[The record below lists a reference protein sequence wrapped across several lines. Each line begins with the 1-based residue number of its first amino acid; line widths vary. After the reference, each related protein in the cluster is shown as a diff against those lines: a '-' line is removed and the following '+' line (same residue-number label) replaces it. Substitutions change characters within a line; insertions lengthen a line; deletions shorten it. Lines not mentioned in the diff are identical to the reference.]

1 MTITNLSPH
10 RWPGRGAL
18 SLSYHWRRLD
28 GSLVVLDGRRSALIR
43 TIGPGEHARR
53 ECVVVA
59 PNTPGRYLLEMDVV
73 HGADS
78 WFSSAG
84 SSTLRSEAVVEGIQP
99 DDLDEL
105 DYEQSFADADLTRNH
120 WGVVGPA
127 SLEQFRE
134 LGTSR
139 LEMLRGFGLV
149 PGSRVL
155 DVGCGTGS
163 LTDPL
168 SRFLDDDGCYLGT
181 DLSGIA
187 VRFCRE
193 KYARPNFTFRRN
205 EMAKLP
211 TDGRR
216 FDFVVFFSVL
226 THTYP
231 QETRALLAEAA
242 RSLEPGGAIVADVF
256 EADLESPSVG
266 TRAMVVLDRAGF
278 SAMLDDLGL
287 VPEIVGEMEWRGSS
301 PHRISRVLRRLVRAA
316 DREEGRSAPP
326 ATPGS
331 GR

>member
-1 MTITNLSPH
+1 VKVTNLSPL

-18 SLSYHWRRLD
+18 SLSYHWRHPD
-28 GSLVVLDGRRSALIR
+28 GSLVVFDGHRSALVR
-43 TIGPGEHARR
+43 AIGPGGRTTR

-59 PNTPGRYLLEMDVV
+59 PNTPGSYLLELDLV
-73 HGADS
+73 HGESA
-78 WFSSAG
+78 WFSAAG
-84 SSTLRSEAVVEGIQP
+84 SSPLRSEAVVVGIQP

-105 DYEQSFADADLTRNH
+105 DYEQSFAEADLARNH

-127 SLEQFRE
+127 SLEQFIE
-134 LGTSR
+134 LGRSR
-139 LEMLRGFGLV
+139 LEMLQGLGLV

-163 LTDPL
+163 LAEPL

-187 VRFCRE
+187 VRFCQE

-205 EMAKLP
+205 EMTKLP
-211 TDGRR
+211 VDAGL

-231 QETRALLAEAA
+231 QETRALLSEAA
-242 RSLEPGGAIVADVF
+242 RALAPGGAIVADVF
-256 EADLESPSVG
+256 EADLPGASVG

-278 SAMLDDLGL
+278 SAMVGEAGL
-287 VPEIVGEMEWRGSS
+287 APEVVGEMEWRGSS
-301 PHRISRVLRRLVRAA
+301 SLRISRVLRRLVKASDRGEDAYRA
-316 DREEGRSAPP
+316 
-326 ATPGS
+326 
-331 GR
+331 